1 MKEILC
7 RDCNDNVLIVI
18 GLIQKII
25 EEVKV
30 EEWKITEFE
39 ADPVELGDWSGVG
52 TFENDHISEVY
63 IFSQRLSDEHTIIL
77 NTKELVSLLKD
88 ARSVYYAEISFICM
102 DQINRISIF
111 DGDIIK
117 VSGYIEEI
125 L

>member
-1 MKEILC
+1 M
-7 RDCNDNVLIVI
+7 
-18 GLIQKII
+18 
-25 EEVKV
+25 
-30 EEWKITEFE
+30 
-39 ADPVELGDWSGVG
+39 
-52 TFENDHISEVY
+52 Y

-77 NTKELVSLLKD
+77 NTKELVFLLKD
-88 ARSVYYAEISFICM
+88 VRSVYYAEISFICM

>member
-52 TFENDHISEVY
+52 AFENDHISEVY
-63 IFSQRLSDEHTIIL
+63 IMPKFHLY
-77 NTKELVSLLKD
+77 VW
-88 ARSVYYAEISFICM
+88 
-102 DQINRISIF
+102 
-111 DGDIIK
+111 IK
-117 VSGYIEEI
+117 
-125 L
+125 